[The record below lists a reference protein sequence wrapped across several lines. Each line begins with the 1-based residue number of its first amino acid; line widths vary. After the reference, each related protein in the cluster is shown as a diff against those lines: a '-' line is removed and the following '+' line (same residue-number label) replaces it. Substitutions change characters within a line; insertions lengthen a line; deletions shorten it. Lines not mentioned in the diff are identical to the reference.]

1 MASLFASKDKCV
13 EPGTNQTMFN
23 ADISKW
29 NVVGVSNMAVIFSN
43 ARAFGQDVA
52 KWDVRRVA
60 SMTGRAPPVRRCT

>member
-1 MASLFASKDKCV
+1 M
-13 EPGTNQTMFN
+13 G
-23 ADISKW
+23 
-29 NVVGVSNMAVIFSN
+29 VIFSN